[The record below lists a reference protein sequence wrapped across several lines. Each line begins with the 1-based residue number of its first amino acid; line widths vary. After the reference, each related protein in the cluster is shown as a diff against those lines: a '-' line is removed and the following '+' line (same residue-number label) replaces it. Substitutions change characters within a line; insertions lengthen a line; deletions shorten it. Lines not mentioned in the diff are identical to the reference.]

1 LRHNLSRFILFVVAV
16 CLVVSVAF
24 AQQEKFARDRVYD
37 VEHMKMEFS
46 FNIPKKVVY
55 GRVTNWLR
63 PLHQPLSVVELDARG
78 LKIKSVTMVGGGALK
93 HETTADKLRVLLPR
107 PFTPQEQIG
116 VTVVYEAGPREASN
130 LPFGFGLRFIVPD
143 SNDPNAPLQVW
154 SLNEPD
160 AAHTWIP
167 CYDYPNDKTTT
178 EVFLTV
184 PKGMVGVSNGAL
196 VSVKENPN
204 GTKVFH
210 WKQMKPHSTY
220 LISVAVGDLV
230 YVKDKPY
237 DGVPIGYWVPRRHEK
252 NALAAF
258 GNTPEMVK
266 FFSEKIG
273 VKYPWDKYDTVAM
286 YGFGGGMEH
295 TSATTVGEGSLHDA
309 RAKLDMSSDGLLA
322 HELAHQWWG
331 DLLTCKDWSHIWL
344 NEGFATYFALL
355 WTEYKEGLDAFQ
367 SGVSSTFQGAMA
379 ADASSNKRPIVWRG
393 YAAPNLMFGAH
404 AYSKGGSVLHMLRG
418 VMGDDLFWKGLK
430 LYATRHAYQPV
441 ETDQLRLAMQDA
453 SGMDLT
459 WFFNQWLYK
468 AGYPAF
474 QVRSEW
480 NESAKQVKVTVKQ
493 TQPTSDLVPIF
504 RMPVDIYVTTAE
516 GRQKQRVWV
525 EKAEHEFVFPAA
537 SPPLMVNFDPEQWV
551 LKTLDFPKS
560 KEEWLYTLKNA
571 PWGVERQQAV
581 TELGKV
587 KDDPAVVAALRE
599 AALRDKFVGVRS
611 SALAAIASVGTSPA
625 SRDFLLQALNDKE
638 ARIRRSAISALEKYA
653 TEPVVQDALRKVFNT
668 DQSYFAQAAA
678 LSALAKGKPP
688 DIGDLLARA
697 AKMDSHQDII
707 RSAAMRGF
715 ADLNDRR
722 GLSLALGMLDKAES
736 FFSRR
741 DALNV
746 ISKFAPDA
754 DADTKKQVRERL
766 VRMARTAPRFAQSN
780 IFDTLAALKDAD
792 TATEL
797 DKLANDTTTDQSVRD
812 AAKSAAQKIREGI
825 AK

>member
-1 LRHNLSRFILFVVAV
+1 PFRFVWLIVALGIVGSVV
-16 CLVVSVAF
+16 L

-37 VEHMKMEFS
+37 VQHMKMEFA
-46 FNIPKKVVY
+46 FDIPKKVVY

-63 PLHQPLSVVELDARG
+63 PLHQPLSVVELDAAG
-78 LKIKSVTMVGGGALK
+78 LKIKSVTLVGGGSLK
-93 HETTADKLRVLLPR
+93 YETTADKLRVSLPR

-116 VTVVYEAGPREASN
+116 ITVVYEAGPRRPSN
-130 LPFGFGLRFIVPD
+130 LPFGFGLRFIAPD

-154 SLNEPD
+154 SLNQPD

-178 EVFLTV
+178 EVILTV
-184 PKGMVGVSNGAL
+184 PKGMVGVSNGTLA
-196 VSVKENPN
+196 SVKANPD
-204 GTKVFH
+204 GTRVFH

-237 DGVPIGYWVPRRHEK
+237 DGIPIGYWVPRRHEK
-252 NALAAF
+252 NAIPAF

-273 VKYPWDKYDTVAM
+273 VKYPWDKYDTVTVH
-286 YGFGGGMEH
+286 GFGGGMEH

-309 RAKLDMSSDGLLA
+309 RAKLDVSSDDLLA

-355 WTEYKEGLDAFQ
+355 WTEYKEGKEAFQ
-367 SGVSSTFQGAMA
+367 SGVNSMFQGGLA
-379 ADASSNKRPIVWRG
+379 ADAGPNKRPVVWRG

-404 AYSKGGSVLHMLRG
+404 AYPKGGSVLHMLRG
-418 VMGDDLFWKGLK
+418 VLGDDLFWKGLK

-441 ETDQLRLAMQDA
+441 ETEHLRLALQDA
-453 SGMDLT
+453 SDRDLT
-459 WFFNQWLYK
+459 WFFHQWLYK

-474 QVRSEW
+474 QVRYEW
-480 NESAKQVKVTVKQ
+480 DEAAQQVKVIVKQ
-493 TQPTSDLVPIF
+493 TQQTSDLVPIF
-504 RMPVDIYVTTAE
+504 RMPVDIYVTTAA

-537 SPPLMVNFDPEQWV
+537 SRPLMVNFDPEQWV

-560 KEEWLYTLKNA
+560 KEEWLYTLRNA
-571 PWGVERQQAV
+571 PWVVERQRAV
-581 TELGKV
+581 TELGRV
-587 KDDPAVVAALRE
+587 KDDPVVVAALRD

-611 SALAAIASVGTSPA
+611 SALTAAAAMETSPA
-625 SRDFLLQALNDKE
+625 SRDFLLQALNDRE
-638 ARIRRSAISALEKYA
+638 SRIRRAAIAALERYA
-653 TEPVVQDALRKVFNT
+653 AEPVVQDALRKVFRT
-668 DQSYFAQAAA
+668 DPSYFAQAAA
-678 LSALAKGKPP
+678 LSVLVKGKPS
-688 DIGDLLARA
+688 DIGDLLMKA
-697 AKMDSHQDII
+697 AKMDSYRDMI

-715 ADLNDRR
+715 AELNDQR
-722 GLSLALGMLDKAES
+722 GLSLALEVLDKAES
-736 FFSRR
+736 FSGRR
-741 DALNV
+741 DALHV
-746 ISKFAPDA
+746 IARLAPEADPDA
-754 DADTKKQVRERL
+754 KRQVRERL
-766 VRMARTAPRFAQSN
+766 LKMARAAPRFVQSN

-792 TATEL
+792 TAAEL
-797 DKLANDTTTDQSVRD
+797 DKLANDTTTEQSVRE
-812 AAKSAAQKIREGI
+812 AAKSAAQKIREEGR
-825 AK
+825 